1 VSLIFGAVTYWHW
14 WAFGGALAI
23 VEAFVSGFVF
33 LWLGIAAGLVGT
45 LLWLWP
51 GIGLDYQVLLF
62 AILSV
67 ASVLGWRRWRAAHP
81 GPSEQPNLNR
91 RGAQY
96 VGRQFALVEP
106 ISNGR
111 GRIRL
116 GDSSWTVT
124 GPDLPA
130 GRTVE
135 VIGADGAVLQVR
147 PAPDPREAGSRV
159 FETRR
164 AEGPGPASHGQPSAP
179 AEPPAGRA

>member
-1 VSLIFGAVTYWHW
+1 MLELLLGQGPVFWHW
-14 WAFGGALAI
+14 WAFGGALLI
-23 VEAFVSGFVF
+23 VEAFAPGFVF
-33 LWLGIAAGLVGT
+33 LWLGAAAGVVGT

-51 GIGLDYQVLLF
+51 GIGPDYQVLIF
-62 AILSV
+62 AALSV
-67 ASVLGWRRWRAAHP
+67 ASVLGWRRWRDAHQP
-81 GPSEQPNLNR
+81 ASDQPNLNR

-96 VGRQFALVEP
+96 VGQRGPLVEP

-135 VIGADGAVLQVR
+135 VIGAEGVVLEVR
-147 PAPDPREAGSRV
+147 PARRDDVDPPPDSEPK
-159 FETRR
+159 
-164 AEGPGPASHGQPSAP
+164 AEVTVA
-179 AEPPAGRA
+179 